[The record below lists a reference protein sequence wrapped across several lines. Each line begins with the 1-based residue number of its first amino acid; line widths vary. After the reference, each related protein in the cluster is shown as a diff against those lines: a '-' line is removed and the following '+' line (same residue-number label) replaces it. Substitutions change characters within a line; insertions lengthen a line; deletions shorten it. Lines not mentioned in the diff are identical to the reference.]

1 MKHLI
6 ILLAVLMSGCGFA
19 RLDVEPE
26 RVSITV
32 ATLFKDISID
42 PNSYESRS
50 KPVRVLMP
58 IGIVNSK

>member
-42 PNSYESRS
+42 PNSYDS
-50 KPVRVLMP
+50 KNNPVKVLTAWGWMD
-58 IGIVNSK
+58 SK